1 MLDWGSRI
9 DDLADKLAREFSV
22 EDRLAVEVLLAALVE
37 CPRTATSWLV
47 LETNWYDREC
57 DDAWFSFGN
66 RWTPVSLSR
75 LRVRSPWREVEAEM
89 KRMLDQDGHRLFVEC
104 DYERYP
110 MFHRLTQ
117 AQFILQRSLRLRTR
131 ASRSPDPLRALDELA
146 RIRRSDEL
154 SAATSYALEDRAQL
168 KPPDPPRFIE
178 PPNFLYHIELLQRL
192 APWYP
197 DWKILVESFALVG
210 VRRAYLHGR
219 VETDAGD
226 YQAMAR
232 VLRDSI
238 PPWIEKA
245 LTLLLKEPRQTKTL
259 EAHMGLEEKT
269 RRSGHGAHR
278 ELVRLH
284 RAGIVWWN
292 KQAQHW
298 DIVEKH
304 RDGVRAALESRAF
317 GRN

>member
-1 MLDWGSRI
+1 MLDWASRV
-9 DDLADKLAREFSV
+9 DDLADKLAREHAV
-22 EDRLAVEVLLAALVE
+22 EDRLAVEILLSALVD
-37 CPRTATSWLV
+37 CPRTATTWLI

-66 RWTPVSLSR
+66 QWTPCSLSR
-75 LRVRSPWREVEAEM
+75 LRVRSPWRGVEAEM
-89 KRMLDQDGHRLFVEC
+89 KRMLDEDGRLLFVEC
-104 DYERYP
+104 DYQRYP

-117 AQFILQRSLRLRTR
+117 AQYILQRALRIRTQ
-131 ASRSPDPLRALDELA
+131 APRSPDPLRALDDMD

-154 SAATSYALEDRAQL
+154 SAATRYALEDHAGLR
-168 KPPDPPRFIE
+168 PINPPRFIE
-178 PPNFLYHIELLQRL
+178 PPNFLYHVELVQRL
-192 APWYP
+192 APWYH
-197 DWKILVESFALVG
+197 DWKLLLESFALIA

-219 VETDAGD
+219 LETDETD
-226 YQAMAR
+226 IRAMAR

-238 PPWIEKA
+238 PPWIAKA
-245 LTLLLKEPRQTKTL
+245 LTMLLEEPRKTKTL

-284 RAGIVWWN
+284 RGGIVWWD

-298 DIVEKH
+298 EIVEKH
-304 RDGVRAALESRAF
+304 RDGVRAALDSRAF
-317 GRN
+317 GL